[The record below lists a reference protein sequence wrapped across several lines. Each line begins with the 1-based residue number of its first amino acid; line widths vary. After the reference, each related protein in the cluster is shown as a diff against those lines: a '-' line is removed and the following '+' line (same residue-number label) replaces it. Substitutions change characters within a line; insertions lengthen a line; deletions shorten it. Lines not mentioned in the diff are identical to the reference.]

1 MDDGDDH
8 GDSPEKKKTTES
20 GRRPSPPETNLL
32 VLKLRKGGMIQQ
44 KKWYMVCSQSSHPLI
59 EAHWS
64 IITINN
70 Y

>member
-8 GDSPEKKKTTES
+8 GDSPEKKTES

-44 KKWYMVCSQSSHPLI
+44 KNDIWYVHNHPIHSLKLI
-59 EAHWS
+59 DP
-64 IITINN
+64 
-70 Y
+70 